1 MNSKFRLLAFVAL
14 SLSAVPAG
22 AQQPAKPV
30 DISPNDGEIYY
41 LVNQHSG
48 LQADTSRTGKRR
60 VNQQPRNFSSNSQR
74 WAFARS
80 GDGRWQIENAAAGLC
95 LVDEER
101 AAVLQECEGGLA
113 AQWELLPAANGYYA
127 IRNAATHG
135 LVAVAGETTAA
146 TAPVITS

>member
-48 LQADTSRTGKRR
+48 LQADSSRTGERR
-60 VNQQPRNFSSNSQR
+60 VNQQPRNFSSASQR
-74 WAFARS
+74 WALTRS
-80 GDGRWQIENAAAGLC
+80 GDGRWQIENAAVELC
-95 LVDEER
+95 LVDEEQVAER
-101 AAVLQECEGGLA
+101 QECEGGFA
-113 AQWELLPAANGYYA
+113 ARWEL
-127 IRNAATHG
+127 
-135 LVAVAGETTAA
+135 
-146 TAPVITS
+146 